1 MKIRTKITC
10 PLEIITDMIKGKWK
24 TIIIWRL
31 RIGPTSLS
39 ALKKDING
47 ITEKIL
53 IENLK
58 DLINVGIVLKHEYNG
73 YPLKVEYYL
82 TERGINILKSLEIL
96 QKVGIDYMIENGRK
110 NELIDIGLINTDKK
124 VGN

>member
-31 RIGPTSLS
+31 RIKPTSL
-39 ALKKDING
+39 AKLKRDINE
-47 ITEKIL
+47 ITEKVL

-58 DLINVGIVLKHEYNG
+58 ELINVGIVEKKEYAG
-73 YPLKVEYYL
+73 YPLKVEYFL
-82 TERGINILKSLEIL
+82 TERGERILEALVIL
-96 QKVGIDYMIENGRK
+96 QKEGINYMIENGREK
-110 NELIDIGLINTDKK
+110 ELIEIGLINTDKN